1 MICQGLGLWKVFFNM
16 LTIDVN
22 EYNLQIFKDQPVP
35 NKLAILDHLGGF
47 DSNFNNAILTNI
59 NAIASPGTR
68 VEISYLINSFI
79 AEKYPNL
86 KITFSIKQEEKLIPL
101 LYNYTSPPDINYKN
115 FICSFNGSTHV
126 GRRFLTAALHK
137 FNWFNPE
144 YCSKNFTYSIDQ
156 LDDHIKEYTGK
167 RERIYRKFFIDDS
180 EFCNQ
185 IYSFGHSRHDHA
197 NNIYNLEPK
206 LTGSFL
212 HLVSETLSTSYYPFI
227 TEKAFYSIVTKGL
240 FLSYAQPRWH
250 KFLQHYYGFK
260 LYSNIFDYRF
270 DSIENPVERLVELL
284 SMISKFSHL
293 TAHEW
298 HDLYLIEK
306 DTIEYNYDWYFS
318 GNYLTW
324 LEQFT

>member
-1 MICQGLGLWKVFFNM
+1 M
-16 LTIDVN
+16 
-22 EYNLQIFKDQPVP
+22 QIHYCHYL
-35 NKLAILDHLGGF
+35 KLLKGNITVTPGEPLILVDHLLGF
-47 DSNFNNAILTNI
+47 TQDLNNDILNYLSAHNYKNKILTEYIVTDQLKNQ
-59 NAIASPGTR
+59 
-68 VEISYLINSFI
+68 F
-79 AEKYPNL
+79 PNL
-86 KITFSIKQEEKLIPL
+86 NLEFSPKLQHQINFQHFE
-101 LYNYTSPPDINYKN
+101 NYKSPPDINYKN
-115 FICSFNGSTHV
+115 FICSFNGTTHV

-156 LDDHIKEYTGK
+156 LDNHIKEYTGK

-180 EFCNQ
+180 EFYNQ
-185 IYSFGHSRHDHA
+185 IYSFGHIRHNHA
-197 NNIYNLEPK
+197 NNIYNLAPK

-227 TEKAFYSIVTKGL
+227 TEKALYSIVTKGL

-260 LYSNIFDYRF
+260 LYSNIFEYQF
-270 DSIENPVERLVELL
+270 DSIENPVNRLIELL

-306 DTIEYNYDWYFS
+306 DTIDYNYDHYHS
-318 GNYLTW
+318 KGYLTV
-324 LEQFT
+324 LHDQLQ